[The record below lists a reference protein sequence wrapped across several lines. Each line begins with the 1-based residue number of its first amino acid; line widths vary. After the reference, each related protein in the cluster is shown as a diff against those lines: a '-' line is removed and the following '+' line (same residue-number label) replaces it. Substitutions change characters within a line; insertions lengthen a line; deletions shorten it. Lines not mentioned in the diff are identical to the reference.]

1 MKWNFLNTTSFKEG
15 LLKYSRALSFVLLIF
30 SLSFLYF
37 SYQNLV
43 SSCEKITRLGTKKSD
58 YHYLQ
63 KASDKIS
70 SSKIE
75 IKDYLDHHLSKINLL
90 SDLKHRH
97 DQSTHPSWPIS
108 FNTIENTL
116 KHDVSVIKTR
126 PFTHL
131 RVKLM
136 KKAFIDEED
145 LKQIFCLVES
155 QNIFPYTSP
164 SDSPYL
170 YFSYFDLKK
179 HSLKAFEKVYEVDYI
194 LEAFRK

>member
-15 LLKYSRALSFVLLIF
+15 LLKHSTTLSFVLLIF
-30 SLSFLYF
+30 SFSFLYL
-37 SYQNLV
+37 SYQNLD
-43 SSCEKITRLGTKKSD
+43 SSSEKIKKIGTKKSE
-58 YHYLQ
+58 YYYLQ
-63 KASDKIS
+63 QASDKMNHGR
-70 SSKIE
+70 IE
-75 IKDYLDHHLSKINLL
+75 IKDFFDHHLSKINLL

-108 FNTIENTL
+108 FNPIENTL
-116 KHDVSVIKTR
+116 KHDVCVMKTR

-131 RVKLM
+131 RAKLVK
-136 KKAFIDEED
+136 KVFIDEED